1 MDVFC
6 VCVCGCHHLVPRSES
21 INLHFPLEKKKSSY
35 TFRLAAGGTAAEYGW
50 SHPCSILQLQ
60 HNHFP
65 TPACFTKP
73 YSFFHWW
80 WTCLLSS
87 KTASHFR
94 FWLLSYVH
102 QLRVVFIYFFFFM
115 GEKFKL
121 DHTEKCDTTMT
132 AGPLDGLDSAR
143 VAYRSLQS
151 GRGSLVH
158 VCEALGWFGH
168 HAHTSY
174 VIK

>member
-102 QLRVVFIYFFFFM
+102 QLRVVFIYFFFM